1 MKLREIAYSRSGD
14 KGDINNVCVFVYESA
29 NWELL
34 REHLTVE
41 VVREKFGSLV
51 KGDIIRYEFPNA
63 QGMNFVM
70 YEALEGGVS
79 MSLRIDPHGKTW
91 ASLMLDI
98 DLDVEVNA

>member
-14 KGDINNVCVFVYESA
+14 KGDINNVCVFVYDSA
-29 NWELL
+29 NWDLL
-34 REHLTVE
+34 RENLTVD
-41 VVREKFGSLV
+41 VVRSKFGTLV
-51 KGDIIRYEFPNA
+51 KGDIKRYEFPNA
-63 QGMNFVM
+63 HGLNFVM

-98 DLDVEVNA
+98 DLDVEVPA

>member
-14 KGDINNVCVFVYESA
+14 KGDINNVCVFVYDPA

-34 REHLTVE
+34 REKLTVDR
-41 VVREKFGSLV
+41 VKQKFGPLV
-51 KGDIIRYEFPNA
+51 KGRIDRYEFPNA
-63 QGMNFVM
+63 RGLNFVM
-70 YEALEGGVS
+70 HEALEGGVS

-98 DLDVEVNA
+98 EVDAEM